1 MYTQNQIRVHFY
13 NSFKRIVSSRKV
25 SSSKIFFLLYLQIF
39 DLSSFWEL
47 SKCLFHFY
55 HTNKVSGRQFIS
67 FPATWCHS
75 CWRLIGQSSLYS
87 LLIGQGPG
95 LAVRHLRGH
104 SADQHHGHG
113 NPGRW
118 DEEWLM
124 WPCILWLW
132 PDLTWPY
139 PLSLPPLPLRYCD
152 VILRDVTGNEQ
163 WITLTSTPT
172 VQSGCGLDDGKERCS
187 S

>member
-1 MYTQNQIRVHFY
+1 M
-13 NSFKRIVSSRKV
+13 
-25 SSSKIFFLLYLQIF
+25 
-39 DLSSFWEL
+39 
-47 SKCLFHFY
+47 
-55 HTNKVSGRQFIS
+55 SGRQFIS

-132 PDLTWPY
+132 PDLTLP
-139 PLSLPPLPLRYCD
+139 PSLPPLPLRYCD

-163 WITLTSTPT
+163 WITMTSTPT
-172 VQSGCGLDDGKERCS
+172 VRSGCGLDDGKEIDAHHNDGAQDCGDQPGPWGPILWRDQCKGGGS
-187 S
+187 RDLFQAQLLLNNVTNIWMR

>member
-1 MYTQNQIRVHFY
+1 M
-13 NSFKRIVSSRKV
+13 
-25 SSSKIFFLLYLQIF
+25 
-39 DLSSFWEL
+39 
-47 SKCLFHFY
+47 
-55 HTNKVSGRQFIS
+55 SGRQFIS

-124 WPCILWLW
+124 WPCILWLC
-132 PDLTWPY
+132 DLTWPD
-139 PLSLPPLPLRYCD
+139 PTPSPSLPSLWGTVTWYCVTWPAMNNELHWPQHQLSNQD
-152 VILRDVTGNEQ
+152 VDLMMARRDAHHNEIMMAPKIVEISQ
-163 WITLTSTPT
+163 VHEVPYSEEISVREGQYLNALECQKPSWGSIYLF
-172 VQSGCGLDDGKERCS
+172 LKHF
-187 S
+187 